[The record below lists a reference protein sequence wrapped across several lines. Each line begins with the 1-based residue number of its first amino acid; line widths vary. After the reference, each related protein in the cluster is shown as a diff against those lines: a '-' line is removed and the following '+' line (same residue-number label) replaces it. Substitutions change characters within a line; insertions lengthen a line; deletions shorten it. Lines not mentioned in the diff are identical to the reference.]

1 MVYKLR
7 ARRQIILMALSLL
20 FYLLNL
26 LINLLFVLQF
36 IAFWGLDTRCDVNYL
51 VFITAPDMVAAL
63 LLLILQAVCHGY

>member
-20 FYLLNL
+20 FYLLN